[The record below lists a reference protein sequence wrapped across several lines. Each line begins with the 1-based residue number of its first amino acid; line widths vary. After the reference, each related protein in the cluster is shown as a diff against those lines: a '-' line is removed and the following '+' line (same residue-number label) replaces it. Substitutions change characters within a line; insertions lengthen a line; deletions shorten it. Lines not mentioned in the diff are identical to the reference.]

1 MLQECNTTK
10 GGKLHQM
17 QARQGPGPWH
27 TFSHVGFAMDGHLSV
42 RPTSSWILFV
52 FDTSTP
58 FRLSVGLHFIWL
70 LPQGSIRK
78 SRTHLCYLN
87 DHCRYLQVL
96 ITPSPMIIIAL
107 RRYHKSSFITSTPIF
122 VRSPIRHRLLA
133 QSFAPVTTS
142 RDFSRT
148 TNSFPI
154 LDNILSFITHC
165 ISPFLHPLSFHY
177 ICGHF
182 VYRKQH
188 YKY

>member
-1 MLQECNTTK
+1 MPTLVTK
-10 GGKLHQM
+10 SM
-17 QARQGPGPWH
+17 QARSETNWNAPKRLHSDTYSCLCVVGCHVSTLPFVSALLDSTFH
-27 TFSHVGFAMDGHLSV
+27 LTFSYSRKYKKISNVLVLPG
-42 RPTSSWILFV
+42 
-52 FDTSTP
+52 
-58 FRLSVGLHFIWL
+58 RLSF
-70 LPQGSIRK
+70 
-78 SRTHLCYLN
+78 
-87 DHCRYLQVL
+87 RY
-96 ITPSPMIIIAL
+96 ITPRPIIIAL
-107 RRYHKSSFITSTPIF
+107 RTYHKSSFITSTPIF